1 MPRCKNQK
9 KKFLSLLNLLAL
21 NLVIRIPNLQK
32 KKKKKN
38 DRKTLKKMA

>member
-9 KKFLSLLNLLAL
+9 KIFLSLLNLLAL

-32 KKKKKN
+32 KKKKN